1 MALSSNF
8 YKELFKKEKYWTELA
23 QKGLLNI
30 YYLDGKDGIKKFYEI
45 KKAELEEE
53 LSLNQNPILSNF
65 LSIINDILAKID
77 KMSSDYRNG
86 KEVDILSLTTMFL
99 ANQMDNSLGLSNE
112 EESSMTTFDLLN
124 LRKQVLNSIRDV
136 YANKEKPCEDPYDD
150 FEFPDDEVVRKKAA

>member
-77 KMSSDYRNG
+77 EMSSDYRNG

-112 EESSMTTFDLLN
+112 EESSMTTLDLLN

-136 YANKEKPCEDPYDD
+136 YANEKKPCEDPYDD